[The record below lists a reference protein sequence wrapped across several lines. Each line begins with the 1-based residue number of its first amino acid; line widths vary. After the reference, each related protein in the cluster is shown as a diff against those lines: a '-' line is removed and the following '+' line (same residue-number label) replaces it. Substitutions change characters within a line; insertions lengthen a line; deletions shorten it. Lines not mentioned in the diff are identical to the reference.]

1 MKRNLGGVDRI
12 IRLVLAGL
20 FLVLYFMDVVN
31 GTFGIVL
38 LILAGILILTSLVG
52 TCGLYLPFGI
62 NSTCPA
68 KEADEKKAE

>member
-1 MKRNLGGVDRI
+1 MKKNVGGVDRI

-20 FLVLYFMDVVN
+20 FVVLYFMDVAT

-38 LILAGILILTSLVG
+38 LVLAGILVLTSLVG

-62 NSTCPA
+62 STCPA
-68 KEADEKKAE
+68 KETEKKEAE

>member
-1 MKRNLGGVDRI
+1 
-12 IRLVLAGL
+12 
-20 FLVLYFMDVVN
+20 MDVVT

-38 LILAGILILTSLVG
+38 LVLAGILILTCLVG

-62 NSTCPA
+62 NSTCQA